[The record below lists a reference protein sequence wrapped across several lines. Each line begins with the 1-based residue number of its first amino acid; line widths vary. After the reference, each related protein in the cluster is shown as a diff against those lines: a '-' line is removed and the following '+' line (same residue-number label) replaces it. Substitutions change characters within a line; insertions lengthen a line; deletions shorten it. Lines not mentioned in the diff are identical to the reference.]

1 MINEREV
8 IYKAEIMQGDINYF
22 IKYKKNLSKYLV
34 SELKTIT
41 KKKATSILKEI
52 ENINAHIKKLEIE
65 KKNTL
70 ICLDNVYYGCNSKLD

>member
-34 SELKTIT
+34 SELKVIS
-41 KKKATSILKEI
+41 KKKATKIIKEI
-52 ENINAHIKKLEIE
+52 EEISMHIKNLELE

-70 ICLDNVYYGCNSKLD
+70 ICLDKIYYGDKHSSN